1 VKKMNKKQYRIERI
15 KQVIEETPSSK
26 WRYPVRIYDG
36 KGNLKEEISSGEEFQ
51 QSLCKRFG
59 INMN

>member
-1 VKKMNKKQYRIERI
+1 MFKPLSRIERI
-15 KQVIEETPSSK
+15 KQIIEETTPDK
-26 WRYPVRIYDG
+26 RRHPVRVYDG

>member
-1 VKKMNKKQYRIERI
+1 MYKRQSRIERI
-15 KQVIEETPSSK
+15 KQVIEETSSDK
-26 WRYPVRIYDG
+26 WRYPVRVYDG

-51 QSLCKRFG
+51 QSLYKRFG

>member
-1 VKKMNKKQYRIERI
+1 MLKQLSRIERI
-15 KQVIEETPSSK
+15 KQVIEETTLDK
-26 WRYPVRIYDG
+26 WRYPVRVYDG
-36 KGNLKEEISSGEEFQ
+36 KGKLKEEISSGKEFQ